1 MEQNKSPLCLDKVDL
16 DYYRSLADR
25 ARKSSSISTCA
36 SGRVC
41 PHRRTV
47 SASALLGP

>member
-25 ARKSSSISTCA
+25 SQEEFINQYMLSLI
-36 SGRVC
+36 
-41 PHRRTV
+41 HI
-47 SASALLGP
+47 